1 MDIKSRI
8 DIFLKTRIKLTVL
21 YTLII
26 AVILGT
32 FGGALYFSFRN
43 YLLGDFEDDFIKI
56 EESNSKPGELED
68 LATEQP
74 SQSSIKSE
82 KENENGS
89 SGGNEHPLLISN
101 AVSKLGKN
109 ILIIDGAIIV
119 LSAFAS
125 FWLSGRT
132 LQPIKKTYQSLK
144 NFLADTSHD
153 LRTPLSIMKT
163 GIEIQ
168 LRDSGTPGLCKP
180 VLSSNLEETDKMIR
194 IVDDLLLISRLENEQ
209 ELFKFEKVELNSL
222 LKQIINNIEAYG
234 SEKKIV
240 IDLSS
245 NNVNLELMADS
256 NKLNRAFYNIL
267 KNSIDYSNK
276 NGKIKINLEKKDK
289 KIQIDFMDNGIGIP
303 KEYLPHIF
311 DRFYRI
317 NSIESSNIRG
327 SGLGLAITN
336 EIIKKHKGNIQI
348 SSVAGEGTR
357 ISISLA
363 AI

>member
-1 MDIKSRI
+1 MDIKSKI

-26 AVILGT
+26 IVILGA

-56 EESNSKPGELED
+56 EESNLKSSEPEG
-68 LATEQP
+68 LATEQS

-82 KENENGS
+82 KENEDG
-89 SGGNEHPLLISN
+89 SGGNEHPILISN

-132 LQPIKKTYQSLK
+132 LQPISKTHQSLK

-168 LRDSGTPGLCKP
+168 LRDRQTPGLCRP

-194 IVDDLLLISRLENEQ
+194 IVDDLLLMSRLENEQ

-222 LKQIINNIEAYG
+222 LKQIIDNIEAYG
-234 SEKKIV
+234 HDKKIV

-245 NNVNLELMADS
+245 NNVKLELAADS
-256 NKLNRAFYNIL
+256 NKLNRAFYNII
-267 KNSIDYSNK
+267 KNSIDYSNE

-289 KIQIDFMDNGIGIP
+289 KIQIDFIDNGVGIP

-357 ISISLA
+357 ISISLLA
-363 AI
+363 T

>member
-1 MDIKSRI
+1 MDIKSKI

-56 EESNSKPGELED
+56 EESNLKSSEPED
-68 LATEQP
+68 LASKQS
-74 SQSSIKSE
+74 SQSSVKSE
-82 KENENGS
+82 KENEDGS
-89 SGGNEHPLLISN
+89 SSGNEHPLLISN
-101 AVSKLGKN
+101 AVSRLGKN

-119 LSAFAS
+119 LSAFLS

-132 LQPIKKTYQSLK
+132 LQPIKKTHQSLK

-168 LRDSGTPGLCKP
+168 LRDSQTPGLCKP

-194 IVDDLLLISRLENEQ
+194 IVDDLLLMSRLENEQ
-209 ELFKFEKVELNSL
+209 ELFKFEKVELISL

-234 SEKKIV
+234 
-240 IDLSS
+240 
-245 NNVNLELMADS
+245 
-256 NKLNRAFYNIL
+256 R
-267 KNSIDYSNK
+267 
-276 NGKIKINLEKKDK
+276 DK
-289 KIQIDFMDNGIGIP
+289 KIQVDFIDNGIGIS

-317 NSIESSNIRG
+317 NSIENSDIMG
-327 SGLGLAITN
+327 SGLGLAVTN

-348 SSVAGEGTR
+348 SSVAGEGTM
-357 ISISLA
+357 ISISHPAL
-363 AI
+363 